1 MEKRNW
7 KRSVTLKQRMVL
19 CLAAFFAAFAL
30 QLALNGYQARAVQQV
45 QDDQMGNFNA
55 ISRFQGGVE
64 SSISIL
70 EAYRWENGETEEM
83 LEKLRAACSTSNA
96 WLWRIRSNMDGLQN
110 VSDEQWVLYGAVE
123 TTYGSYSAL
132 LEELEGCL
140 SSGQDAKASQLYY
153 NKVSV
158 CGGYLSQYTMQLLKA
173 SILDAQTTYT
183 EISELGE
190 RIALMQ
196 IVVVA
201 LCVALGCA
209 SGLMVMRLLTP
220 VSQMIV
226 ASRAI
231 SRSQFDTPDIPL
243 PKQPEIGQL
252 AESFNRMKH
261 SMAQQV
267 STLQEKNEIERE
279 LHRQKT
285 EALELQ
291 NRMERSRLQ
300 QLRSQIDPHFLF
312 NTLNVIQQMAGTESA
327 YRTQALIM
335 ALSHLLRYSLMSND
349 EQVPLS
355 REVRIVD
362 EYYSIY
368 HVRFGDR
375 VQMQWAFS
383 DSLDLTETMVPSFI
397 LQPIVEN
404 AFKHGICP
412 KEEGG
417 VVRIRMIPLREK
429 GLLCI
434 RVLDNGVGIEPEQ
447 LQQLRTALEQPA
459 PRWEHIGIYNVA
471 ARLRLLDARCRVVVR
486 SRPGRGTAVILYD
499 EKMEREALA
508 DIVMRRFEHEV
519 TVEMAENGRK
529 AADTAVLW
537 GADLILMDIEMPG
550 MNGLDAA
557 RAVLEQRPECKVI
570 FITAYSLFQYAHEA
584 VHLGACDYLLKPVD
598 PDETEAAIRRAI
610 RQIEAGR
617 RLAELAAEAPEQET
631 APEQEND
638 PAGEGE
644 SDRNALVMD
653 HVRKYMEDNYMSD
666 LSLDSVSEILHIS
679 PAYLSAQFK
688 KYQKMNFLDCLTEL
702 RINAAKELLAD
713 PFRSAAEVASMVGY
727 EDASYFARAFKK
739 RTGMTPTQ
747 YRKEAAKAARE
758 ARL

>member
-96 WLWRIRSNMDGLQN
+96 WLWRIRSNKDGLQN

-123 TTYGSYSAL
+123 TTYGSYNTL
-132 LEELEGCL
+132 LEELEGYL
-140 SSGQDAKASQLYY
+140 TSGQDAKASQLYY

-209 SGLMVMRLLTP
+209 SGLMVMQLLTP
-220 VSQMIV
+220 VSQMIE

-300 QLRSQIDPHFLF
+300 Q
-312 NTLNVIQQMAGTESA
+312 
-327 YRTQALIM
+327 
-335 ALSHLLRYSLMSND
+335 RYSLMSND

-355 REVRIVD
+355 REVRVVD

-434 RVLDNGVGIEPEQ
+434 RVLDNGMGIEPEQ

-486 SRPGRGTAVILYD
+486 SRPGRGTAVILYLPLV
-499 EKMEREALA
+499 ENEEE
-508 DIVMRRFEHEV
+508 FEE
-519 TVEMAENGRK
+519 
-529 AADTAVLW
+529 
-537 GADLILMDIEMPG
+537 
-550 MNGLDAA
+550 
-557 RAVLEQRPECKVI
+557 
-570 FITAYSLFQYAHEA
+570 
-584 VHLGACDYLLKPVD
+584 
-598 PDETEAAIRRAI
+598 
-610 RQIEAGR
+610 
-617 RLAELAAEAPEQET
+617 
-631 APEQEND
+631 
-638 PAGEGE
+638 
-644 SDRNALVMD
+644 
-653 HVRKYMEDNYMSD
+653 
-666 LSLDSVSEILHIS
+666 
-679 PAYLSAQFK
+679 
-688 KYQKMNFLDCLTEL
+688 
-702 RINAAKELLAD
+702 
-713 PFRSAAEVASMVGY
+713 
-727 EDASYFARAFKK
+727 
-739 RTGMTPTQ
+739 
-747 YRKEAAKAARE
+747 
-758 ARL
+758 